1 MQPPTKWTY
10 RVTATLLVVLLAV
23 ASRYLTLEVRP
34 VDGAILFWLGLVAD
48 LVQDRMTITLTP
60 SDLPINHDRPAS
72 DRRQADRT

>member
-10 RVTATLLVVLLAV
+10 RVAATLLVVLLAV

-34 VDGAILFWLGLVAD
+34 IDGAILFWLGLLAD

-60 SDLPINHDRPAS
+60 SDLSINHDRPAS
-72 DRRQADRT
+72 DRRQADRS